1 MSKVAGYDLGTS
13 NSCACIF
20 ENGEAVVIANSEGKR
35 TTPSIVGFDENGER
49 KVGEPAKRQSVTNPK
64 NTVYEIKRFMGNT
77 YSESKNE
84 AERVSYSVVDE
95 SGFPRVDINGRKYS
109 PQEISAIIL
118 QKMRNTVEDYVGTD
132 VKDCVITVPAYFND
146 AQRQATKDAAAIA
159 GMNCLRII
167 NEPTAAALAYGLDK
181 ADKEL
186 KIAVFDF
193 GGGTLDLTI
202 LEFGGGV
209 FEVLSTDGDTHLGG
223 SDIDQKIIEWLADEF
238 KNDEGID
245 LLKDPIAL
253 QRLKEAAEKAKIEL
267 SSTTSTEINL
277 PYITADGGVPK
288 HLVKTLTRAKFE
300 QLINDIIKRS
310 IEPCERALN
319 SAKLSKTDIDE
330 ILLVGG
336 TTRIPAVQDAV
347 KKFFGKEPSKGV
359 NPDEAVAQG
368 AAIQGAILNGDSSV
382 GDVVLLDV
390 TPLNLGISTVGD
402 VMTTMIEANTTIPTK
417 KTMKFSNAENNQSM
431 ASIVV
436 FSGNRPMAHDNKLL
450 GQFNIEI
457 TPSPKGTNEIEV
469 SFDIDANG
477 ILTVSAVDKVL
488 NKPSNIKIEA
498 SSNLS
503 KEEIER
509 MKAEA
514 EANAEADKKKK
525 EEIDAINNADS
536 LIFSIKRSM
545 DDMGDKVSEDDKNEI
560 TKAIDSLEKATS
572 SKNVYDVK
580 KYQEELQNKWYSVV
594 QKAYQQGNPNE
605 SPNANPFGDVFSGV
619 NNNSFQNAQ
628 EV

>member
-1 MSKVAGYDLGTS
+1 M
-13 NSCACIF
+13 
-20 ENGEAVVIANSEGKR
+20 
-35 TTPSIVGFDENGER
+35 
-49 KVGEPAKRQSVTNPK
+49 
-64 NTVYEIKRFMGNT
+64 
-77 YSESKNE
+77 
-84 AERVSYSVVDE
+84 
-95 SGFPRVDINGRKYS
+95 
-109 PQEISAIIL
+109 
-118 QKMRNTVEDYVGTD
+118 
-132 VKDCVITVPAYFND
+132 
-146 AQRQATKDAAAIA
+146 
-159 GMNCLRII
+159 
-167 NEPTAAALAYGLDK
+167 
-181 ADKEL
+181 
-186 KIAVFDF
+186 
-193 GGGTLDLTI
+193 GTLDLTI

-605 SPNANPFGDVFSGV
+605 SPNVNPFGDVFSGV

>member
-13 NSCACIF
+13 NSCACVF

-35 TTPSIVGFDENGER
+35 TTPSIVGFGENGER
-49 KVGEPAKRQSVTNPK
+49 KVGDPAKRQAVTNPK

-95 SGFPRVDINGRKYS
+95 SGFPRVDIDGRKYS

-118 QKMRNTVEDYVGTD
+118 QKMRTTVEDYVGTD

-181 ADKEL
+181 ANKEL

-245 LLKDPIAL
+245 LLKDTMAL

-347 KKFFGKEPSKGV
+347 KNFFGKEPSKGV

-477 ILTVSAVDKVL
+477 ILTVSAVDKAL

-509 MKAEA
+509 MKSEA

-525 EEIDAINNADS
+525 EEIDTINNADS

-545 DDMGDKVSEDDKNEI
+545 DDMGDKISEDDKNEI
-560 TKAIDSLEKATS
+560 TKAIDPLEKAIS
-572 SKNVYDVK
+572 SKNVSDVK
-580 KYQEELQNKWYSVV
+580 KYQEELQNKWYSVA
-594 QKAYQQGNPNE
+594 QKAYQQGSPNE
-605 SPNANPFGDVFSGV
+605 TNNSNQFGDMFSEV
-619 NNNSFQNAQ
+619 NNDSFQNAQ

>member
-13 NSCACIF
+13 NSCACVF

-35 TTPSIVGFDENGER
+35 TTPSIVGFGENGER
-49 KVGEPAKRQSVTNPK
+49 KVGDPAKRQAVTNPK

-95 SGFPRVDINGRKYS
+95 SGFPRVDIDGRKYS

-118 QKMRNTVEDYVGTD
+118 QKMRTTVEDYVGTD

-186 KIAVFDF
+186 KIAVFDC

-245 LLKDPIAL
+245 LLKDPMAL

-347 KKFFGKEPSKGV
+347 KNFFGKEPSKGV

-469 SFDIDANG
+469 SFDIDTNG
-477 ILTVSAVDKVL
+477 ILTVSAVDKAL

-509 MKAEA
+509 MKSEA

-525 EEIDAINNADS
+525 EEIDTINNADS

-545 DDMGDKVSEDDKNEI
+545 DDMGDKISEDDKNAI
-560 TKAIDSLEKATS
+560 TKAIDPLEKAIS
-572 SKNVYDVK
+572 SKNVSDVK
-580 KYQEELQNKWYSVV
+580 KYQEELQNKWYSVA
-594 QKAYQQGNPNE
+594 QKAYQQGSPNE
-605 SPNANPFGDVFSGV
+605 TNNSNQFGDMFSEV
-619 NNNSFQNAQ
+619 NNDSFQNAQ

>member
-1 MSKVAGYDLGTS
+1 M
-13 NSCACIF
+13 
-20 ENGEAVVIANSEGKR
+20 
-35 TTPSIVGFDENGER
+35 
-49 KVGEPAKRQSVTNPK
+49 
-64 NTVYEIKRFMGNT
+64 
-77 YSESKNE
+77 
-84 AERVSYSVVDE
+84 
-95 SGFPRVDINGRKYS
+95 
-109 PQEISAIIL
+109 
-118 QKMRNTVEDYVGTD
+118 
-132 VKDCVITVPAYFND
+132 
-146 AQRQATKDAAAIA
+146 
-159 GMNCLRII
+159 
-167 NEPTAAALAYGLDK
+167 
-181 ADKEL
+181 
-186 KIAVFDF
+186 
-193 GGGTLDLTI
+193 GTLDLTI

-277 PYITADGGVPK
+277 PYITAEGGVPK

-572 SKNVYDVK
+572 SQNVYDVK